1 MSANNSDVP
10 FNENN
15 KEILRN
21 AMVEYEKLNS
31 SHFFMFVLLRDV

>member
-21 AMVEYEKLNS
+21 AMVEYEKFNS
-31 SHFFMFVLLRDV
+31 SHFFMFVLLRDF

>member
-15 KEILRN
+15 EILRN
-21 AMVEYEKLNS
+21 AMVEYEKFNS